1 MQTIEQR
8 RAARAH
14 DCVAGI
20 AAGDDVDIKAYKAVA
35 SSFPA
40 MIRMNGLGQALAF
53 IRSRKGNEYRRVYD
67 HVSAWLGAGQAGVL
81 TSSEDA
87 LSELVNGD
95 ARTYRQA
102 ETETIAF
109 MVWIKRYA
117 EAAALRAECT
127 KEAPE

>member
-8 RAARAH
+8 RAARAR

-20 AAGDDVDIKAYKAVA
+20 AADVDVDIKAYKAVA

-53 IRSRKGNEYRRVYD
+53 IRSRKGSEYRRIYD

-81 TSSEDA
+81 TSEGDA
-87 LSELVNGD
+87 LSALVNGD

-117 EAAALRAECT
+117 EAAALRADCA
-127 KEAPE
+127 KETPE

>member
-8 RAARAH
+8 RAARAQE
-14 DCVAGI
+14 CI
-20 AAGDDVDIKAYKAVA
+20 AALAADADVDIKAYKAAA

-53 IRSRKGNEYRRVYD
+53 IRTRKGKEYRRVYD
-67 HVSAWLGAGQAGVL
+67 HVSTWLGAGQAGVL
-81 TSSEDA
+81 ATAADA
-87 LSELVNGD
+87 LSELVARD

-102 ETETIAF
+102 EAETIAF

-117 EAAALRAECT
+117 EAAVLRAEST
-127 KEAPE
+127 KEFPG